1 MNIDTLTSDGIP
13 ATVLAIRA
21 HDLDKL
27 SALLALGVNHERVL
41 GAHILRY
48 IANYG
53 GPRALRQISYFVTL
67 WMTVA
72 DGRTDFPL
80 RTYLDGGCSVYK
92 EKIPED
98 EPEFP
103 PIFASILGDNL
114 ATLWSLLNMG
124 CSTSLTA
131 ESSSGFLAPIH
142 VAANLRP
149 LHLALLLH
157 YGADPNLRTGD
168 KSLWT
173 ALHIACV
180 AHSIPQYLFPR
191 VKMAS
196 LLKDGDRVLWIQLAD
211 YTDAKLFAVRLLVCG
226 HGATSN
232 AHD

>member
-1 MNIDTLTSDGIP
+1 MSLDTLTSDGVP

-21 HDLDKL
+21 HDLDTL
-27 SALLALGVNHERVL
+27 SALLALGANHERVL
-41 GAHILRY
+41 GAHTLRY

-53 GPRALRQISYFVTL
+53 GPRALRHISYFITL
-67 WMTVA
+67 WMSVA

-80 RTYLDGGCSVYK
+80 KTYLDSGYSVYK
-92 EKIPED
+92 EEIPED

-114 ATLWSLLNMG
+114 GTLWSLLDMG

-131 ESSSGFLAPIH
+131 EFGSGFLAPIH

-157 YGADPNLRTGD
+157 YDADPNLRTED
-168 KSLWT
+168 ENLWT

-180 AHSIPQYLFPR
+180 AHSIPQYLFPQA
-191 VKMAS
+191 KMAS
-196 LLKDGDRVLWIQLAD
+196 LLQ
-211 YTDAKLFAVRLLVCG
+211 
-226 HGATSN
+226 
-232 AHD
+232 